1 MKNKIALVLGG
12 SGGIGFSAVERLL
25 TDGFKVCATYLKN
38 KDELEK
44 IFDRFNPNLIEIFQC
59 DLSHEK
65 NINSLIKEISLLN
78 GKIDVIVFTAT
89 SKLTNHRILDLEW
102 DEYTNHF
109 DIQVKPLFFVVRY
122 LRAQLKAKYKTKF
135 IILLTEYCI
144 GLPPKGLSHYVT
156 SKYAAMGMAK
166 TMAIELSQYNSTVN
180 MISPGMVETPLLDD
194 LPAKLIELTAYQN
207 PLSRNAQ
214 PDDVSSV
221 ISFLASDQS
230 NYLNGVNIVI
240 NGGGIMQ

>member
-1 MKNKIALVLGG
+1 MKKKVALVLGG

-25 TDGFKVCATYLKN
+25 IDGFQVCATYLKN

-44 IFDRFNPNLIEIFQC
+44 IFDRFNPSLIEIFQC

-65 NINSLIKEISLLN
+65 NIDSLIKEISLLH

-89 SKLTNHRILDLEW
+89 SKLINHRILDLEW

-109 DIQVKPLFFVVRY
+109 DVQVKPVFFVVKS
-122 LRAQLKAKYKTKF
+122 LSTQLKEKYKTKF

-144 GLPPKGLSHYVT
+144 GTPPKGLSHYVT

-166 TMAIELSQYNSTVN
+166 TMAVELAQFGCTVN
-180 MISPGMVETPLLDD
+180 MISPGMVETPLLDN
-194 LPAKLIELTAYQN
+194 LPLKLIEITAYNN
-207 PLSRNAQ
+207 PLKRNAI
-214 PDDVSSV
+214 PEDVSNL
-221 ISFLASDQS
+221 ISFLASDKS
-230 NYLNGVNIVI
+230 DYLNGTNIVV
-240 NGGGIMQ
+240 NGGGVVI

>member
-1 MKNKIALVLGG
+1 MKKKVALVLGG

-25 TDGFKVCATYLKN
+25 IDGFKVCATYLKN

-44 IFDRFNPNLIEIFQC
+44 IFDRFNPSLIEIFQC

-65 NINSLIKEISLLN
+65 NIDSLIKEISLLH

-89 SKLTNHRILDLEW
+89 SKLINHRILDLEW

-109 DIQVKPLFFVVRY
+109 DVQVKPVFFVVKY
-122 LRAQLKAKYKTKF
+122 LSTQLKEKYKTKF

-144 GLPPKGLSHYVT
+144 GTPPKGLSHYVT

-166 TMAIELSQYNSTVN
+166 TMAVELAQFGCTVN
-180 MISPGMVETPLLDD
+180 MISPGMVETPLLDN
-194 LPAKLIELTAYQN
+194 LPSKLIEITAYNN
-207 PLSRNAQ
+207 PLKRNAI
-214 PDDVSSV
+214 PEDVSNL
-221 ISFLASDQS
+221 ISFLASDKS
-230 NYLNGVNIVI
+230 DYLNGTNIVV
-240 NGGGIMQ
+240 NGGGVVI